1 MVTQFGMD
9 ETVGQR
15 TYSSP
20 PPFLGTSA
28 SGVEGS
34 ETTEREI
41 NVVVRDIITKAFER
55 ATAILRTRSADLDNG
70 SRQLLV
76 RETLAADQF
85 PAIRPTTR
93 QTETVG

>member
-41 NVVVRDIITKAFER
+41 SVVRDIITKAFER